1 MNRKRKRVEDEEGK
15 EHDDDMGSTASQSSE
30 ESTSST
36 EESDFDDD
44 EETERSLE
52 FKTILKTLSRAVP
65 RQNALD
71 LLHSMAASKSIL
83 FWTPKGEMLYKNRR
97 IPVTNMAELC
107 EYILLPYNV
116 EVPKPRALNTFLNGI
131 AEIGIDK
138 KLVRNKK
145 ILADLI
151 VRENE
156 IQSGDESEEG
166 ESDSETSSQGSE
178 QSQASET
185 EQAEEN
191 EKDDRGSD
199 NDNSADGEAKE
210 YFCQNCDSP
219 DLCHMVVITCP
230 KCKWKEGFVTPQSNL
245 KCIICDGTFGLNRN
259 CLRDLFQLCNVCGFL
274 THTNIKTGRKQHFE
288 PETESG
294 IRSESDNE

>member
-36 EESDFDDD
+36 EESDFDDE

-52 FKTILKTLSRAVP
+52 FKTILKTLSKAVP
-65 RQNALD
+65 RRNALD
-71 LLHSMAASKSIL
+71 LLHNMHMATSKSIL

-107 EYILLPYNV
+107 EYILLPYNA

-185 EQAEEN
+185 EQD
-191 EKDDRGSD
+191 EKMKKTTVVRIMTIPLM
-199 NDNSADGEAKE
+199 EK
-210 YFCQNCDSP
+210 QN
-219 DLCHMVVITCP
+219 
-230 KCKWKEGFVTPQSNL
+230 
-245 KCIICDGTFGLNRN
+245 
-259 CLRDLFQLCNVCGFL
+259 
-274 THTNIKTGRKQHFE
+274 NIFARL
-288 PETESG
+288 
-294 IRSESDNE
+294 